1 MNEAS
6 YFQLLGMVE
15 EAIRTAADDS
25 MGQLVEQLRQ
35 GAIPRETIEAALQ
48 QFDGVFYETLAGAYS
63 QVLGTTMGV
72 QSIKALEVGGLK
84 LSTAMYGYGKAVTE
98 EVLGIINRHAKG
110 MQSARKLALEIYE
123 GYGFRD
129 PAAEPLKLSP
139 RNPKL
144 PKYLR
149 EVLRDENA
157 KTAMQRIIT
166 RAQATEI
173 KTPNLRAAYLQAID
187 EFENGAGMARL
198 QKVLDV
204 AANERMRY
212 FANRIAQTELH
223 RAYSDQQAR
232 EFMADKSVEV
242 VQVKMS
248 ATHPKVDICDMHSSL
263 NKYGLGPGCYPKPLA
278 PKPPFHPFCRCILQP
293 RWDLKKAA
301 ARDRAK
307 AEQAFLIEAGDDGP
321 KIMGSRAKWIA
332 AKNGTPVEEILN
344 AGKDPMYR
352 LARVGDD
359 D

>member
-1 MNEAS
+1 
-6 YFQLLGMVE
+6 MVDQ
-15 EAIRTAADDS
+15 AIRTAAEDS
-25 MGQLVEQLRQ
+25 LGRLVAQLQS
-35 GAIPRETIEAALQ
+35 GAIPRETIERALQ

-72 QSIKALEVGGLK
+72 QQIKAIDIGGLK
-84 LSTAMYGYGKAVTE
+84 LSTAMYGHQKAVTE
-98 EVLGIINRHAKG
+98 EVIGIINRHAKG

-123 GYGFRD
+123 GYGFKG
-129 PAAEPLKLSP
+129 AAGEPLKLSP

-144 PKYLR
+144 PRYLR

-187 EFENGAGMARL
+187 EFEKGAAAARL

-204 AANERMRY
+204 AAEERMRY

-223 RAYSDQQAR
+223 RAYSDQKAR
-232 EFMADKSVEV
+232 EFMAEKAIEV

-248 ATHPKVDICDMHSSL
+248 DTHPKVDVCDLHSKL

-307 AEQAFLIEAGDDGP
+307 AEQAFLIEAGDDGA

-332 AKNGTPVEEILN
+332 AKNGTPAEDILN
-344 AGKDPMYR
+344 AGKDPLYR

-359 D
+359 F